1 MHVHGSGR
9 DKRVKPYARQ
19 TAWMRG
25 PREGWNPAPAGSFS
39 TMWFTLPGMKP
50 IKVGG

>member
-1 MHVHGSGR
+1 VQVYGTSR

-19 TAWMRG
+19 TAVMRR
-25 PREGWNPAPAGSFS
+25 PPIGWKPAPAGTFS
-39 TMWFTLPGMKP
+39 AMWFTCSGMKP